1 MEHIKS
7 LFRNNAE
14 ISALVSQ
21 AGKVSAMQKIWC
33 EIAPQP
39 LNRHSQA
46 GSIKHKRL
54 TVYAENGPIAAKIK
68 LLSPNLLTQL
78 QKKGFEVTSIRVEV
92 QVQVQSNSIK
102 SNLPPRKLSK
112 EASSLVFALADQLS
126 GTELGNALK
135 RLSGRV
141 EI

>member
-1 MEHIKS
+1 MQHIKS

-92 QVQVQSNSIK
+92 QVQSNSIK